1 MQSVTFKSVLEGVSH
16 RMGLD
21 PDNLLSVEKASFA
34 EFIESRVRQGW
45 EYYPWPETMKVEQR
59 QYRPD
64 YSGSTT
70 YSNAASDVDSSQVYW
85 PQEDKYYQALKST
98 SGNAPTDS
106 SGTVNAQWATL
117 GETYAASDYATATDY
132 AVGDSVFYPTDREYY
147 TMHTNASAGTV
158 PTNASYWGKLTP
170 FIRFIKYEQT
180 SETKLGEI
188 FSVTSRNPEANRA
201 PTSLN
206 YTLIDDGL
214 LPEFDSGS
222 KVWVKFRPRTP
233 RFTSTLYNNTT
244 ANYYVGDVVYDDG
257 SAAGAQNTGEC
268 YECIVAHTNSPARTP
283 DNTTYW
289 TKQEIPKAI
298 SEYVKQA
305 AYGSALLQDGQHE
318 KAPLIE
324 ELSLNLLYAELD
336 KVQNQQGQYRTIF
349 TSPLQVKVS

>member
-1 MQSVTFKSVLEGVSH
+1 MQTVTFKRVLEGVSH

-21 PDNLLSVEKASFA
+21 PDNLLDVEKASFA

-59 QYRPD
+59 QFRPD
-64 YSGSTT
+64 YASGTT
-70 YSNAASDVDSSQVYW
+70 YTNAAADVDSSQVYW

-106 SGTVNAQWATL
+106 DGDVNSQWAQL
-117 GETYAASDYATATDY
+117 GVTYAASDYAAATDY

-188 FSVTSRNPEANRA
+188 FSVTSKNPEANRA
-201 PTSLN
+201 PTSLGF
-206 YTLIDDGL
+206 TLIDDGV

-222 KVWVKFRPRTP
+222 KVWLTFRPRTS
-233 RFTSTLYNNTT
+233 RFTSTLYVNTT

-257 SAAGAQNTGEC
+257 TSAGAQDTGEC
-268 YECIVAHTNSPARTP
+268 YECISAHTNSPARTP

-289 TKQEIPKAI
+289 TKQDLPKVI
-298 SEYVKQA
+298 SEFVKQA
-305 AYGSALLQDGQHE
+305 AYATLLLQDGQHE
-318 KAPLIE
+318 KGPMVE
-324 ELSLNLLYAELD
+324 EMALNLLYSELD
-336 KVQNQQGQYRTIF
+336 KVQNQQQQYRTIF
-349 TSPLQVKVS
+349 TRPLTVRVS